1 MKRTYKG
8 TVVACCTG
16 YIVQAVVNNLA
27 PLLFIVFQDFYG
39 LSYSRLSALVSVNF
53 VTQLIV
59 DLLAAKYADKIGRRR
74 MVIFSQTACAFGLLL
89 LGLTPFI
96 LEGYE
101 FYVLAVG
108 AMLYAIGGG
117 IIEVMVTPIAADCP
131 VDNKA
136 GLITILHSFYC
147 WGQMGVILISTL
159 LLLVIGRENWFVLP
173 MLWSLIPL
181 FNIFNFATVPIVEST
196 SEQRKTS
203 FKKLLTSK
211 LFIVIIV
218 LIFASG
224 ASELAMSQ
232 WASMFAEKGLSVS
245 KTVGDIAGPCLFAF
259 FMGVGRLI
267 YARYS
272 AKIPL
277 KPTVFT
283 TAVLCL
289 VCYIVA
295 AISHNGVL
303 ALIACAVTGFS
314 ITIMWPSAIIF
325 AEMSYPD
332 SGTGMYGLLAVSGDI
347 GCIVGPWL
355 IGLISD
361 GITAGQLKPLIS
373 ADTLDSSG
381 LKTGI
386 LLSAIFPIIV
396 MIAIKFIPDKRR
408 K

>member
-1 MKRTYKG
+1 MKRTFKG

-39 LSYSRLSALVSVNF
+39 LSYSKLSALVSVNF
-53 VTQLIV
+53 ITQLIV

-74 MVIFSQTACAFGLLL
+74 IVLFSQTACSLGLLL
-89 LGLTPFI
+89 LGLTPF
-96 LEGYE
+96 LLKGFE
-101 FYVLAVG
+101 FYGLAAG
-108 AMLYAIGGG
+108 AILYAIGGG

-131 VDNKA
+131 VENKA

-173 MLWSLIPL
+173 LLWGLIPL

-196 SEQRKTS
+196 SDQRKTS
-203 FKKLLTSK
+203 FKKLLTSR
-211 LFIVIIV
+211 LFIIIAI

-224 ASELAMSQ
+224 ASELAMAQ
-232 WASMFAEKGLSVS
+232 WASMFAEKGLNAS

-259 FMGVGRLI
+259 LMGVGRLI
-267 YARYS
+267 YAKYS

-277 KPTVFT
+277 KPTVFA

-295 AISHNGVL
+295 AVSDNGVL

-325 AEMSYPD
+325 AERLYPD
-332 SGTGMYGLLAVSGDI
+332 GGTGMYGLLAVSGDI

-355 IGLISD
+355 IGIVSD
-361 GITAGQLKPLIS
+361 GVTENVIPAIIS
-373 ADTLDSSG
+373 ADTLDASG
-381 LKTGI
+381 LRTGM
-386 LLSAIFPIIV
+386 LLATVFPIIV
-396 MIAIKFIPDKRR
+396 LIALRFIPDKRR
-408 K
+408 N